1 MKKGLIWIGM
11 VLLILLIGLAA
22 FFIGKSSSEEEV
34 LNPVSSQA
42 SISSS
47 SVSTASDP
55 SEEISFTSSVDDP
68 DTIQFTAIGD
78 SVMLGAASVLEEEFP
93 NAVIDAKESRQ
104 VWHGKEL
111 IDELKSENQL
121 FEPVIIA
128 LGTNSPFSE
137 SSGQEI
143 LDDLGP
149 DCTVYWVNA
158 YGIDWQEEVNAT
170 IESLAQK
177 NANVHIID
185 WASTGAKHP
194 EWFYDDGIHLNPDGQ
209 EGYAELIAES
219 VL

>member
-1 MKKGLIWIGM
+1 M
-11 VLLILLIGLAA
+11 AA

-42 SISSS
+42 STSSS
-47 SVSTASDP
+47 AVSTTSDP
-55 SEEISFTSSVDDP
+55 SEEISSTSSVDDP
-68 DTIQFTAIGD
+68 DAIQFTAIGD

-143 LDDLGP
+143 
-149 DCTVYWVNA
+149 
-158 YGIDWQEEVNAT
+158 
-170 IESLAQK
+170 
-177 NANVHIID
+177 HIID